1 VGWYCCPVRIA
12 LFITCVGDTL
22 FPETGRSVVRVLEQ
36 LGHEVVFP
44 LEQTCCGQMHV
55 NSGYRGEALRLA
67 RRFVDVMSRDG
78 GVDAVVSPSSSCVG
92 WVRELLPQV
101 AREEGDE
108 RLARDAEALGGRL
121 FELSEFLVCRLGV
134 EDVGAS
140 YPHRVTLHTT
150 CHSLRVT
157 RVGDAPQRLLAQVRG
172 LELVELPEA
181 AECCGFGGT
190 FSIKNAGVSLAM
202 LEDKC
207 RNILA
212 TGAEVVTAVDPS
224 CLLNIGGGLSRL
236 APPAPGGG
244 PAVRAVHLA
253 DILAAREPA
262 AGTCRSGGGAASGGA
277 DAGALS

>member
-1 VGWYCCPVRIA
+1 
-12 LFITCVGDTL
+12 
-22 FPETGRSVVRVLEQ
+22 
-36 LGHEVVFP
+36 
-44 LEQTCCGQMHV
+44 M
-55 NSGYRGEALRLA
+55 
-67 RRFVDVMSRDG
+67 
-78 GVDAVVSPSSSCVG
+78 
-92 WVRELLPQV
+92 
-101 AREEGDE
+101 
-108 RLARDAEALGGRL
+108 
-121 FELSEFLVCRLGV
+121 

-140 YPHRVTLHTT
+140 YPRRVTLHTT

-190 FSIKNAGVSLAM
+190 FSIKNAAVSLAM

-236 APPAPGGG
+236 APLGG
-244 PAVRAVHLA
+244 PEGARRCAPCTSPTSWRRGDGPRAA
-253 DILAAREPA
+253 DGGR
-262 AGTCRSGGGAASGGA
+262 GRSRP
-277 DAGALS
+277 